1 MTKYTKNILV
11 HCKKKKKKSNLQSR
25 LNKDLAGVVYY
36 NVLY

>member
-11 HCKKKKKKSNLQSR
+11 HCKKKKKSNLQSR